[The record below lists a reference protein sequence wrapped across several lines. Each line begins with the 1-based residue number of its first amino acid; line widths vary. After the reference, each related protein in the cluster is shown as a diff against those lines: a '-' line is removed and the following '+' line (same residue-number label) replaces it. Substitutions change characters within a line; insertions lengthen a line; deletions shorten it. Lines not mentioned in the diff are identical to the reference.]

1 MNVNLN
7 NGCINGELFKHDNRE
22 SVIEYLGGLD
32 LTPKE
37 KNGFY
42 AYWKGIV
49 TRKKIT
55 VQMIENKRL
64 DKFRKL
70 RR

>member
-1 MNVNLN
+1 MNS
-7 NGCINGELFKHDNRE
+7 GCINAQLFNHNTRE

-32 LTPKE
+32 LTSTE

-42 AYWKGIV
+42 VYWKGIIA
-49 TRKKIT
+49 RKKIQE
-55 VQMIENKRL
+55 QMIENKRL
-64 DKFRKL
+64 AKLRKL